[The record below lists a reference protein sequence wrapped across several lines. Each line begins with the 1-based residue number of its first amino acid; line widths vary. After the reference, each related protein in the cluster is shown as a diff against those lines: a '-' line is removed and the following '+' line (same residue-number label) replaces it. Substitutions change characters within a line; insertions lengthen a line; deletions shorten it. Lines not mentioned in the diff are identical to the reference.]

1 MRFVGYYCW
10 CRHEHFDWGNRMENV
25 DAGPS
30 GLNISGAWPPEEHTD
45 LDEMLMDPQF
55 VGRLTYA
62 DAIRL
67 GCVVVR
73 KVDGA
78 VLVAVMAHQQ
88 ERAAREL
95 PWLLGS
101 PVTLMVVESSAIAR
115 AIEAAYAPLD
125 AAPFAMAS

>member
-1 MRFVGYYCW
+1 
-10 CRHEHFDWGNRMENV
+10 MEIV
-25 DAGPS
+25 DTGPS
-30 GLNISGAWPPEEHTD
+30 GLHISGAWAPEEDKD
-45 LDEMLMDPQF
+45 LDEMVMDPRF
-55 VGRLTYA
+55 VGRLTYS

-73 KVDGA
+73 KVDGG

-101 PVTLMVVESSAIAR
+101 PVSLMVVESSAIAR

-125 AAPFAMAS
+125 AAPLALAS